1 MTASRLSCCLPS
13 VSGGYISP
21 QLTFVYDV
29 VPAPHPAALQPL
41 SRVLDPTTTDLEL
54 PWPLHGNGQ
63 GKRCVYGRRYPIV
76 AIDEINASQNGSDRP
91 AKRPCLGVEDVS
103 FDTSFSRIR
112 YPQHTGV
119 TVQPFITSKP
129 ASFTR
134 SQELPRRLTQD
145 IGAPT
150 VAISSSA
157 PSSISTSTHCN
168 KSEVLVASP
177 LGDTTG
183 GSMHK
188 SSESFTAIPQEGGI
202 GVPESFA
209 IEALEPAPSSPIG
222 PASSCSQHNVVLQST
237 PNSSQNLLS
246 TLLVFPPTP
255 DPVFGLQEGILLTDG
270 AQETYKAGDPLSINP
285 MDVFCDQTALSGGL
299 EGDSAFLLAAECSP
313 VHTSVAPAAVVP
325 SVEVTLPPDPHNVFH
340 ASLESPS
347 APCTT
352 MKTKALIENQGPL
365 ASLSLEAPPS
375 NPTKPMN
382 SVCSN
387 STGQNFPKHNLA
399 SPFRSPLKFKK
410 LGNENLPPSSPAGD
424 STIATP
430 DNTGKRPLGQFLLPP
445 VPPKRP
451 EFTPVHHINNKPT
464 HAAKSAFKP
473 PTFKSPLY
481 VSPATPTSQS
491 LTIYPSSS
499 ATKKTASTPIWTPSD
514 KRPATALTIQTL
526 ERRLALLK
534 RAINIRSEHEG
545 EERLEELTRKWKDVA
560 RDVSWEL
567 WAIVKQNHEDGV
579 GGIVNTREECGLFT
593 KPRDENG
600 SGGRFRSGW
609 GWDDKD
615 RGESSTDWN
624 PECGEEEQPQDR
636 DVEKDEAPED
646 RLTMG
651 VMLRQ
656 LGIAEST
663 LGWEEAEGDFKA
675 D

>member
-1 MTASRLSCCLPS
+1 M
-13 VSGGYISP
+13 
-21 QLTFVYDV
+21 
-29 VPAPHPAALQPL
+29 
-41 SRVLDPTTTDLEL
+41 
-54 PWPLHGNGQ
+54 
-63 GKRCVYGRRYPIV
+63 
-76 AIDEINASQNGSDRP
+76 
-91 AKRPCLGVEDVS
+91 
-103 FDTSFSRIR
+103 
-112 YPQHTGV
+112 

-134 SQELPRRLTQD
+134 SQEFPRRLTQD

-150 VAISSSA
+150 ITLSSSA

-177 LGDTTG
+177 LNDTTG
-183 GSMHK
+183 ESMHK
-188 SSESFTAIPQEGGI
+188 SSESFTAILQEDVN
-202 GVPESFA
+202 GVSESLA
-209 IEALEPAPSSPIG
+209 IEALEPTPSSPIG
-222 PASSCSQHNVVLQST
+222 PASSCSQHNVVMQST
-237 PNSSQNLLS
+237 SNSSQNFLS

-255 DPVFGLQEGILLTDG
+255 DPVFGLQEDILLTDG
-270 AQETYKAGDPLSINP
+270 AQESHKVGDPLSINP
-285 MDVFCDQTALSGGL
+285 MDVFCGQAALSGGL
-299 EGDSAFLLAAECSP
+299 EGDSAFLSAAKCSP
-313 VHTSVAPAAVVP
+313 VYTAVAPAAVAP
-325 SVEVTLPPDPHNVFH
+325 SVEVTLPMDPHRVFH
-340 ASLESPS
+340 TSLESPS

-352 MKTKALIENQGPL
+352 METKAFIETRGPL
-365 ASLSLEAPPS
+365 ASLSLEAPPG

-382 SVCSN
+382 SVHSN
-387 STGQNFPKHNLA
+387 SMGQNFPKHKLA
-399 SPFRSPLKFKK
+399 SPFRSPLKSKK
-410 LGNENLPPSSPAGD
+410 LENENLPPSSPTD
-424 STIATP
+424 DPTTTTP
-430 DNTGKRPLGQFLLPP
+430 DNTGKQPLGQFLLPP
-445 VPPKRP
+445 VPLKKP
-451 EFTPVHHINNKPT
+451 EFTPAHLIKNKST

-499 ATKKTASTPIWTPSD
+499 ASKKTASTPIWTPSD

-545 EERLEELTRKWKDVA
+545 EERLEDLTRKWKDVA

-579 GGIVNTREECGLFT
+579 GGIVNAGEECGLFT
-593 KPRDENG
+593 KPRDENEPG
-600 SGGRFRSGW
+600 NRFRSGW

-624 PECGEEEQPQDR
+624 PECGEEERPQDG
-636 DVEKDEAPED
+636 DVEKEEGPED
-646 RLTMG
+646 RLTMS